1 MNAPALVGTSPL
13 LRQVR
18 ERALQVASADVAA
31 IITGESGTG
40 KEVVARFIH
49 AHSRRAR
56 RPFVAINC
64 AALSDTL
71 IESEL
76 FGHRRGAFTGALAD
90 RAGCFEQ
97 ADTGTLLLDEV
108 TEIRPQSQA
117 KLLRVLQ
124 ESEVRPLG
132 ATRVR
137 TVDVRAIATSNL
149 DLDMALSDGL
159 LREDLY
165 YRLSVVELRLP
176 SLRERKEDIPAL
188 ASHFLLLHATRHESN
203 LRSISAAALD
213 RLVAYDWAGNVR
225 QLENAIVRTIVFA
238 PREDTEV
245 LPKHLNVPLDR
256 ASRRDSAGRG
266 SNGGNGGGADA
277 ATGAAYGAAAGT
289 GAGTGV
295 GAGAGGNVEIR
306 ADVKAGGDGR
316 AWGGMAVG
324 NAGNAANAAA
334 DADADAGAGDESA
347 PVGDPTLDLKTATN
361 RLRRRYATEALR
373 RTNGSRTEAA
383 AMLGITRRA
392 LYDLLSKQA

>member
-1 MNAPALVGTSPL
+1 MKVPALVGTSPL

-76 FGHRRGAFTGALAD
+76 FGHKRGAFTGALAD

-137 TVDVRAIATSNL
+137 AVDVRAIATSNL
-149 DLDMALSDGL
+149 DLDIALSDGL

-188 ASHFLLLHATRHESN
+188 ANHFLLLHATRHESN
-203 LRSISAAALD
+203 LRSISAPALD

-225 QLENAIVRTIVFA
+225 QLENTIIRTIVFA

-245 LPKHLNVPLDR
+245 LPRHLNVPLDR
-256 ASRRDSAGRG
+256 ASRREFDGQTEVKARADPGPGPG
-266 SNGGNGGGADA
+266 SGQA
-277 ATGAAYGAAAGT
+277 A
-289 GAGTGV
+289 
-295 GAGAGGNVEIR
+295 GAGAGAR
-306 ADVKAGGDGR
+306 ADPDDGPSP
-316 AWGGMAVG
+316 
-324 NAGNAANAAA
+324 AA
-334 DADADAGAGDESA
+334 E
-347 PVGDPTLDLKTATN
+347 PTLDLKVATN

-392 LYDLLSKQA
+392 LYDLLAKQA

>member
-1 MNAPALVGTSPL
+1 MKVPALVGTSSI

-76 FGHRRGAFTGALAD
+76 FGHKRGAFTGALAD

-137 TVDVRAIATSNL
+137 AVDVRAIATSNL
-149 DLDMALSDGL
+149 DLDIALSDGL

-176 SLRERKEDIPAL
+176 SLRERKEDIPEL
-188 ASHFLLLHATRHESN
+188 ANHFLLLHAARHESN
-203 LRSISAAALD
+203 LRSISAPALD

-225 QLENAIVRTIVFA
+225 QLENTIVRTIVFA

-245 LPKHLNVPLDR
+245 LTRHLNVPLDR
-256 ASRRDSAGRG
+256 PRT
-266 SNGGNGGGADA
+266 DA
-277 ATGAAYGAAAGT
+277 
-289 GAGTGV
+289 
-295 GAGAGGNVEIR
+295 
-306 ADVKAGGDGR
+306 K
-316 AWGGMAVG
+316 
-324 NAGNAANAAA
+324 
-334 DADADAGAGDESA
+334 ADAGDEPAAA
-347 PVGDPTLDLKTATN
+347 PGTEPTLDLKTATS